1 MFLFFS
7 KPFLKMYRIMFSF
20 SSGKYGIMFYNNIV
34 MFFPVFLIALNSG
47 DLNLAVNFQGWNDT
61 SFIIQFALSCVFG
74 FILNYTA
81 VLCTQYNS
89 ALTTAVVGCLKNILF
104 TYMGE
109 LKFNILR
116 CNSLQGSLKNYF
128 YQVRRSQH
136 LV

>member
-1 MFLFFS
+1 
-7 KPFLKMYRIMFSF
+7 MYRIMFSF

-109 LKFNILR
+109 LKLNILR
-116 CNSLQGSLKNYF
+116 CN
-128 YQVRRSQH
+128 
-136 LV
+136 